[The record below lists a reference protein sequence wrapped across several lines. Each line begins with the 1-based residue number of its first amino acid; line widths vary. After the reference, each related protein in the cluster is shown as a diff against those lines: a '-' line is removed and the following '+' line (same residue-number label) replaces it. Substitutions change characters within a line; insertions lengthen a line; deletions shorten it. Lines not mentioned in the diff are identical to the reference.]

1 MASGSDKR
9 QRDKVLRFRC
19 LQEEFKAIVAKA
31 DKAGLSTGAFARA
44 ALLGD
49 AGPRAQRRPPAD
61 HKTLRQ
67 ILGQIGRISNNSN
80 QTARVL
86 NTLQNASLPEARQA
100 LLLLVNI
107 NKTLVEIRN
116 AIYDALGKNRGP
128 EP

>member
-1 MASGSDKR
+1 MASGSEKR
-9 QRDKVLRFRC
+9 QRDKILRIRC
-19 LQEEFKAIVAKA
+19 LQEEFNAIVAKA
-31 DKAGLSTGAFARA
+31 DKAGFPIGAFARA

-86 NTLQNASLPEARQA
+86 NTVQNASLPEARQA
-100 LLLLVNI
+100 LLVLIDIRNALLD
-107 NKTLVEIRN
+107 IRN
-116 AIYDALGKNRGP
+116 AIYDALGKDRGP